1 MKRQRGALNAELS
14 LSLVTSL
21 ILLVT
26 LVPPIY
32 HAAADYRSSRDIQAH
47 IDTIAQQSRLHY
59 AEQVLETRCLAQS
72 VLDMN
77 ELSLPN
83 EESGVRYDVAYQQT
97 TQANARPSGI
107 DVTVTIDEPKLQ
119 GSAAWLSPD
128 EQRDNELIFHF
139 PLNYQ
144 LPDYQELDIDTGCI
158 R

>member
-1 MKRQRGALNAELS
+1 M
-14 LSLVTSL
+14 
-21 ILLVT
+21 
-26 LVPPIY
+26 
-32 HAAADYRSSRDIQAH
+32 
-47 IDTIAQQSRLHY
+47 QQSRLHY

-72 VLDMN
+72 ALDMN
-77 ELSLPN
+77 ELTLPN

-107 DVTVTIDEPKLQ
+107 DVTVTIEDTKLQ

-139 PLNYQ
+139 PLDYQ